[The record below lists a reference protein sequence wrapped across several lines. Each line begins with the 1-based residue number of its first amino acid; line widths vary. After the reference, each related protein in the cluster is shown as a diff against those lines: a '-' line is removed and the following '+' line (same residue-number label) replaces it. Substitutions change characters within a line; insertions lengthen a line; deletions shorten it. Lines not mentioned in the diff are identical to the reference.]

1 MNKNMAVVKNPLAE
15 FVRKAKAQGV
25 ADEFIVAL
33 LKNTGW
39 SERRIFATF
48 IEYYEATLGAP
59 VPSRG
64 GPIEYARD
72 AFFYLLTFITLGWWI
87 IALGQIFFTLIDR

>member
-1 MNKNMAVVKNPLAE
+1 MVDKNPLAE
-15 FVRKAKAQGV
+15 FVRKAKAKAQGV

-48 IEYYEATLGAP
+48 IEYYEATLGEP

-72 AFFYLLTFITLGWWI
+72 AFFYLLTFITLGWWT
-87 IALGQIFFTLIDR
+87 IALG